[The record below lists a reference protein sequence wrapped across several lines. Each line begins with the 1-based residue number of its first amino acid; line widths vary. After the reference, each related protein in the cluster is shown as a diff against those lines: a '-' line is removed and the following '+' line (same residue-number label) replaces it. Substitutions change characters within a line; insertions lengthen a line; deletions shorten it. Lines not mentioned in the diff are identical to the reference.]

1 MDDPRTPVD
10 NREVEVIN
18 TGEELLLRAKVVARQ
33 IEERVW
39 RAMEGHDLPPPHT
52 PEDK

>member
-10 NREVEVIN
+10 DRQVEVIN
-18 TGEELLLRAKVVARQ
+18 TGEELLVRARAIARQ

-39 RAMEGHDLPPPHT
+39 RAMDGHGLPRPPAR
-52 PEDK
+52 PR